1 LTNRRFKFQLTNRLR
16 TSYFRLPTFL
26 LIINLL
32 LSTSCFAQKKPK
44 KERPV
49 KVTIPSLQT
58 IYDDIN
64 YIDAIKSVT
73 FYSDKSDQSFPILNL
88 GSPER
93 LILQFDDL
101 RAGSRNLFYSV
112 VHCDV
117 NWRPSQITTIDYLDS
132 FSEDRIITFRSSFN
146 TFQKYTHYEVTL
158 PNLTII
164 PKLSGNYL
172 IKVFEDGDET
182 KLLLTRR
189 FYVVNPKVNL
199 QAEIL
204 QSRQVNGRDT
214 RQKIN
219 FSVLHPSLNIQNPYL
234 DIIAVVMQNGR
245 NDVQKTTQRPLF
257 IRNNQLIYSDDS
269 SNDFEGGNEFRR
281 FDTRSFRFKT
291 ESVYKIFRDSL
302 YRVQLFANTSLNTP
316 NYSFQF
322 DENGNFYIRNQD
334 GNSPNFDADYGIVD
348 FALKATAPSSNGF
361 AYVVGKYNAYQRNA
375 KNRMIYDETTKQFT
389 LQMPLKQGVYDYHY
403 IWADENGKLID
414 EYAFD
419 GSFFE
424 TENNYQ
430 ILIYYKAPGSRF
442 DELIAFTELNSARR
456 IRNY

>member
-1 LTNRRFKFQLTNRLR
+1 M
-16 TSYFRLPTFL
+16 
-26 LIINLL
+26 
-32 LSTSCFAQKKPK
+32 
-44 KERPV
+44 
-49 KVTIPSLQT
+49 
-58 IYDDIN
+58 
-64 YIDAIKSVT
+64 
-73 FYSDKSDQSFPILNL
+73 
-88 GSPER
+88 
-93 LILQFDDL
+93 
-101 RAGSRNLFYSV
+101 
-112 VHCDV
+112 
-117 NWRPSQITTIDYLDS
+117 
-132 FSEDRIITFRSSFN
+132 
-146 TFQKYTHYEVTL
+146 
-158 PNLTII
+158 
-164 PKLSGNYL
+164 
-172 IKVFEDGDET
+172 
-182 KLLLTRR
+182 
-189 FYVVNPKVNL
+189 
-199 QAEIL
+199 
-204 QSRQVNGRDT
+204 
-214 RQKIN
+214 
-219 FSVLHPSLNIQNPYL
+219 HPSLNIQNPYL
-234 DIIAVVMQNGR
+234 DIVAVVMQNGR

-257 IRNNQLIYSDDS
+257 IRNNQLIYSDDT

-334 GNSPNFDADYGIVD
+334 GNSPNFDGDYGIVD
-348 FALKATAPSSNGF
+348 FALKATPPSTNGF
-361 AYVVGKYNAYQRNA
+361 VYVVGKYNAYQRNA
-375 KNRMIYDETTKQFT
+375 KNRMIYDEATKQFT

-442 DELIAFTELNSARR
+442 DELIAFTELNSTRR